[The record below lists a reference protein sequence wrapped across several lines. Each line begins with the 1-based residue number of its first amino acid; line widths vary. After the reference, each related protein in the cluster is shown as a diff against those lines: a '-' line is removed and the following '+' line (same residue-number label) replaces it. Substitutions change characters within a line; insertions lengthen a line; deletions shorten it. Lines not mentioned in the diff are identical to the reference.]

1 MFFHHFFFGSNKRA
15 WGEVFEK
22 IESQGTTSV
31 EVFSLAHLFV
41 DIDNSYPLGSMYG
54 IYLPT
59 FTIRINQMS
68 YGYWLLSF
76 FETIFLLPGCFCG
89 PTR

>member
-1 MFFHHFFFGSNKRA
+1 MLFHRFFSEATKEPG
-15 WGEVFEK
+15 GEVFEK

-76 FETIFLLPGCFCG
+76 FETIFLLPLLFLWAY
-89 PTR
+89 